1 MALNCDTTKY
11 VGREV
16 VVEFA
21 LACGDIDPG
30 TLSFLP
36 IGALRG
42 KEVNLEMDTV
52 DATADDSVGSF
63 RENLVT
69 YKTFSFSGDG
79 VAKRADGV
87 LSNQTALYKHTFE
100 DPQPVAWFRFT
111 FPDVTITSFM
121 IISTFSRSATYDDV
135 VTFSLEAST
144 TASDFGVIIED
155 TP

>member
-16 VVEFA
+16 VVEYA
-21 LACGDIDPG
+21 LACGDVDPG
-30 TLSFLP
+30 SLTFLP
-36 IGALRG
+36 IGAMRG

-79 VAKRADGV
+79 VARRADGV
-87 LSNQTALYKHTFE
+87 LSNQTALYTHALT
-100 DPQPVAWFRFT
+100 DPQPVAWMRFT
-111 FPDVTITSFM
+111 FPDLTITAFM
-121 IISTFSRSATYDDV
+121 IISTFSRSAPYDEV
-135 VTFSLEAST
+135 VTFSLETTT
-144 TASDFGVIIED
+144 TASDTGVIVEA